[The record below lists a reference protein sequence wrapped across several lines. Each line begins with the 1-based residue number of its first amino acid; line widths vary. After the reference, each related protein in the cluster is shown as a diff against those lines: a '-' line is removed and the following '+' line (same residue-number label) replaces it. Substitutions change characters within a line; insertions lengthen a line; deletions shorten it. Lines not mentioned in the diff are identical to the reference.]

1 MNFSWGQKV
10 AALGG
15 QEGAAKWQDFDFWPL
30 VTKKTCLYPPVT
42 WGQEGTAKGQE
53 GCAQRG
59 QKIETPSFSLNEGAH
74 CALRILPAP
83 HCGAFLSPSATIF

>member
-30 VTKKTCLYPPVT
+30 VTKKNVPISSCDL
-42 WGQEGTAKGQE
+42 GAGRHSKGTGRMRTKGPKNRNSQ
-53 GCAQRG
+53 
-59 QKIETPSFSLNEGAH
+59 F
-74 CALRILPAP
+74 
-83 HCGAFLSPSATIF
+83 